1 MKNIFVLNKN
11 YKQIGVL
18 SNEGANPQAP
28 YYEDLYVQELETGAD
43 TYQFSTTSSKY
54 TQDILEIG
62 NHIMFAYKNKYELF
76 TITSIE
82 YSHSEGYKTIGVYAE
97 GIGFDLLEVFMER
110 PEVPSGSGNGGNDV
124 DGDGDDNTDGEYAD
138 VDHFYMDETG
148 VIIWDKDGNKPS
160 EDDITVDGDGNI
172 IYRPSKNNKK
182 NDSLEFK
189 NISYPR
195 FLSILLKNTDWTYV
209 CQPGLESVKHDI
221 SVKYDTNIYALLQ
234 DSMQSYRGVELQ
246 FSYSMMGGQVHK
258 IIMAYKDGGRGSF
271 VGKRFEYGKN
281 VRGIT
286 KMQEV
291 TDSQDDTILYVDNVG
306 VNVQYDV
313 DFALKSAEVP
323 EIEIGDTHYVIDRDF
338 CPPMTIKARIGK
350 IEISFSDPTK
360 NKIYLANN
368 KRISGSAIEEEF
380 GADDVADMLDDYEFD
395 GDSGAAYD
403 HYHDRLICWNEHSYT
418 APNGRPASGKWQTIV
433 KLEDEN
439 LYPITPNRSI
449 LGTESNPWLGLE
461 TKWITGYDWIDSPR
475 FFGYN
480 YQVYY
485 DREDMTDVSRITDSS
500 NITNQDLLNFIMND
514 LKVYEYSPQKINEI
528 VNRGVTDSNGR
539 FGHQTYLGILSD
551 DVFTH
556 GSPCKTSKVG
566 ARIGKSLVEQDTN
579 NDGDQNAN
587 DGHGTHTYNIP
598 ALLSCLI
605 GAFQQ
610 HVKTG
615 GGATTTGPSPKD
627 QNAGYDGFTEVP
639 PEGVPGIPGTG
650 GSGDGDNPGTGE
662 GGDNPGTD
670 NPGTG
675 TITGTFDVVE
685 GNQIFVDKID
695 AEAIEVVQLEVTN
708 RLYAKDIVAPS
719 ISHMDSAKIDAIKT
733 GAIDVGVKAKIK
745 EIEFSDGST
754 LTTANGAGGGSTGNV
769 FDTVTVRK
777 IQGPDPGEGQ
787 FNRVE
792 FADAI
797 GVTHIYCASEDE
809 NDTIFIGD
817 HVSLHAGMTLLS
829 NIQLQ
834 EDGCIE
840 FPDGSRLTS
849 ANSLGSGGGT
859 SSGGSST
866 DNITASK
873 ITIGTPTDSKAS
885 KCTLAVKGNTLVEGN
900 LYIEGGNGLY
910 VNGTPGSDKS
920 LKENIRYVDNTGT
933 IIVDKENLET
943 RDYHNEDL
951 LEKTDL
957 HDFIVNQVNI
967 CEYNFIGKDRNKI
980 GFIANEYEG
989 TKVGDKIVSRDK
1001 ELDLLFYDS
1010 DNLLFA
1016 TIGALQEEVRTKD
1029 EKIASLEARLERIEA
1044 LLSNND
1050 N

>member
-110 PEVPSGSGNGGNDV
+110 PEVPSGSGNGSNSSGGNDV

-271 VGKRFEYGKN
+271 VGKRFEYGTN

-286 KMQEV
+286 KTQEV
-291 TDSQDDTILYVDNVG
+291 TDSEDDTILYVDNVG

-323 EIEIGDTHYVIDRDF
+323 EIEIGDTHYVIDNDF
-338 CPPMTIKARIGK
+338 CPPMQIKARIGK

-368 KRISGSAIEEEF
+368 KRISGSAIEDEF

-461 TKWITGYDWIDSPR
+461 TKWIAGYDWIDSPR

-480 YQVYY
+480 YQVLY

-514 LKVYEYSPQKINEI
+514 LKVYEYSSQKINEI
-528 VNRGVTDSNGR
+528 VNRGITDSDGR

-551 DVFTH
+551 DVFAH

-566 ARIGKSLVEQDTN
+566 ARIGKSLIKQDTN

-587 DGHGTHTYNIP
+587 DGHNTHTYNIP

-615 GGATTTGPSPKD
+615 GGATTTGSSPKD

-685 GNQIFVDKID
+685 GNKLIAEEIKVQRKDGTAGQLDVFGKLYVTEEIKCELLMETNTLNVD
-695 AEAIEVVQLEVTN
+695 T
-708 RLYAKDIVAPS
+708 
-719 ISHMDSAKIDAIKT
+719 IK
-733 GAIDVGVKAKIK
+733 
-745 EIEFSDGST
+745 FSDGST
-754 LTTANGAGGGSTGNV
+754 LTTANGTGSGGTPSTGNV
-769 FDTVTVRK
+769 FDTITVRK

-787 FNRVE
+787 YNRVE

-797 GVTHIYCASEDE
+797 SVHHIWS
-809 NDTIFIGD
+809 ND
-817 HVSLHAGMTLLS
+817 
-829 NIQLQ
+829 
-834 EDGCIE
+834 EDGVIHFQDDLMIHNNFSVNGNIELEGDACIV
-840 FPDGSRLTS
+840 FPDGSTLTS
-849 ANSLGSGGGT
+849 ANGLGSGGN
-859 SSGGSST
+859 SST

-885 KCTLAVKGNTLVEGN
+885 KCSLAVKGNTLVEGN
-900 LYIEGGNGLY
+900 LYIEGENGLY

>member
-1 MKNIFVLNKN
+1 MNNIYVLDKN
-11 YKQIGVL
+11 YKKIGTL

-62 NHIMFAYKNKYELF
+62 NHIMFAYKNRNELF
-76 TITSIE
+76 TITSLE
-82 YSHSEGYKTIGVYAE
+82 YSHYEGYKTIGVYAE
-97 GIGFDLLEVFMER
+97 GIGFDLLEIYMKK
-110 PEVPSGSGNGGNDV
+110 PENEKEDEGGRDEDN
-124 DGDGDDNTDGEYAD
+124 DGDTSTDDEYAD
-138 VDHFYMDETG
+138 VDDVYIDENG
-148 VIIWDKDGNKPS
+148 NIIYDRYGQ
-160 EDDITVDGDGNI
+160 DDYANPDNVSIDGDGNI
-172 IYRPSKNNKK
+172 IYRRNKRNRK

-195 FLSILLKNTDWTYV
+195 FLSILLKNTGWSYI

-221 SVKYDTNIYALLQ
+221 TVRYDTNIFALLQ
-234 DSMQSYRGVELQ
+234 DSMQSYRGVELE
-246 FSYSMMGGQVHK
+246 FVHELVGGRVQKVIK
-258 IIMAYKDGGRGSF
+258 AYKDGGRGSF
-271 VGKRFEYGKN
+271 VGKRFEYGTN

-291 TDSQDDTILYVDNVG
+291 ANSEDDTVLYVDNVG
-306 VNVQYDV
+306 IAVQYDV

-338 CPPMTIKARIGK
+338 CPPMQIKARIGK

-368 KRISGSAIEEEF
+368 KKISGSAIEDEF

-433 KLEDEN
+433 TLADEN
-439 LYPITPNRSI
+439 LYPSKPNRSI

-514 LKVYEYSPQKINEI
+514 LKVYEYSSQKINEI
-528 VNRGVTDSNGR
+528 VNRGVTDSDGR
-539 FGHQTYLGILSD
+539 FGHQKYLGILSD

-587 DGHGTHTYNIP
+587 DGHNTHTYNIP

-662 GGDNPGTD
+662 GGDNPGT
-670 NPGTG
+670 G

-685 GNQIFVDKID
+685 GNKLIAEEIKVQRKDGTAGQLDVFGKLYVTEEIKCELLMETNTLNVD
-695 AEAIEVVQLEVTN
+695 T
-708 RLYAKDIVAPS
+708 
-719 ISHMDSAKIDAIKT
+719 IK
-733 GAIDVGVKAKIK
+733 
-745 EIEFSDGST
+745 FSDGST
-754 LTTANGAGGGSTGNV
+754 LTTANGTGSGGTPSTGNV
-769 FDTVTVRK
+769 FDTITVRK
-777 IQGPDPGEGQ
+777 IQGPDPGENQ
-787 FNRVE
+787 YNCVE
-792 FADAI
+792 F
-797 GVTHIYCASEDE
+797 
-809 NDTIFIGD
+809 
-817 HVSLHAGMTLLS
+817 
-829 NIQLQ
+829 
-834 EDGCIE
+834 EDGIRVNYIWSADEDGIIYFEDDLMINNNFSVNGNIVLEGDACIV
-840 FPDGSRLTS
+840 FPDGSTLTS
-849 ANSLGSGGGT
+849 ANGLGSGGGT
-859 SSGGSST
+859 SSGGSSST

-873 ITIGTPTDSKAS
+873 ITIGTPTNSKAS
-885 KCTLAVKGNTLVEGN
+885 KCSLAVKGNTLVEGT
-900 LYIEGGNGLY
+900 LY
-910 VNGTPGSDKS
+910 VEGSYYLNGFENSDKS
-920 LKENIRYVDNTGT
+920 LKENIRYIDNTGA
-933 IIVDKENLET
+933 IIVDKENLDT
-943 RDYHNEDL
+943 RDYSQEDL

-957 HDFIVNQVNI
+957 YDFIVNQVNV
-967 CEYNFIGKDRNKI
+967 CEYNFIDNDRKKI

-989 TKVGDKIVSRDK
+989 TKVGDKIVIRD
-1001 ELDLLFYDS
+1001 ENTDLLAYDPN
-1010 DNLLFA
+1010 NLLFA

-1029 EKIASLEARLERIEA
+1029 EEIADLKARLAKIEA